1 MSNLLKPIVQWARPI
16 LLIGAGL
23 FIPFALILA
32 WLTQADLA
40 NYNVLV
46 ASLDAGLRSLFF
58 LATVCLMARLF
69 DHGNWLP
76 RVSAVLAALGV
87 IGALVFTVGALV
99 ESAGLIGRP
108 AWVNFLIPM
117 MFAGFIGLI
126 SAGIAVL
133 RTNELASSIGMLLL
147 APPLIFALQ
156 FAIMPLLPTWSI
168 LIFIGAQAAT
178 MLAIGLQLPSEQ
190 AGSRELGQQAASA

>member
-23 FIPFALILA
+23 FIPFAVILA
-32 WLTQADLA
+32 WLAQADID

-46 ASLDAGLRSLFF
+46 AALDAGLRSLLF
-58 LATVCLMARLF
+58 LAAVGLMARLF

-76 RVSAVLAALGV
+76 RVSALLAALGV
-87 IGALVFTVGALV
+87 IGALVFAVGALA
-99 ESAGLIGRP
+99 EYAGLVGRP

-126 SAGIAVL
+126 LAGIAVL
-133 RTNELASSIGMLLL
+133 RTNELPSLIGMLFL
-147 APPLIFALQ
+147 APPLIFGLQ

-168 LIFIGAQAAT
+168 LFFIGAQAAT

-190 AGSRELGQQAASA
+190 TTSPKVSQQPSSA